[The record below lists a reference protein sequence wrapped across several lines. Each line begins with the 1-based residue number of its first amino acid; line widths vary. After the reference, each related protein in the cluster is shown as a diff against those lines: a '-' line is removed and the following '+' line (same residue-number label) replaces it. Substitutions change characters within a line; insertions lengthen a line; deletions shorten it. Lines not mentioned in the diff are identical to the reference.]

1 MSPIQTIA
9 VAVRLFAI
17 WLAIYAGRMLPQF
30 YRETVSFDDPG
41 MSVASVV
48 IGILIALFINGHNDG
63 NRDTC

>member
-1 MSPIQTIA
+1 
-9 VAVRLFAI
+9 
-17 WLAIYAGRMLPQF
+17 MLPQF
-30 YRETVSFDDPG
+30 YRETVRFDDPG

>member
-30 YRETVSFDDPG
+30 YRETVRFDDPG

-48 IGILIALFINGHNDG
+48 IGILINGHNDG